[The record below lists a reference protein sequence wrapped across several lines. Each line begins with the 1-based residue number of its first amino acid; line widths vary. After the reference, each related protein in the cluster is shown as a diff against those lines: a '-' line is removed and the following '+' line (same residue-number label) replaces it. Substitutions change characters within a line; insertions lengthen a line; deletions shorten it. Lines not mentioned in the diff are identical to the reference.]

1 MTAHIGPDIGP
12 TDDIAACL
20 ALRAAVFIREQGVSL
35 AEEQDGLDDQASHI
49 LARQDGQA
57 VGCARILYTGDIA
70 KIGRVCV
77 LPEMR
82 GTGLGAGLIRA
93 CLAHAAQQPGI
104 TRARLGSQTHAIRFY
119 EKLGF
124 RAFGPEYLDA
134 GIPHRDME
142 RAL

>member
-1 MTAHIGPDIGP
+1 MTPDIGP

-49 LARQDGQA
+49 LAQQDGQPA
-57 VGCARILYTGDIA
+57 GCARILYKGDIA

-77 LPEMR
+77 LPQMR

-93 CLAHAAQQPGI
+93 CLAHAAQQPKI
-104 TRARLGSQTHAIRFY
+104 TRARLGSQTHAIGFY